1 MKSLEGSLRCIVVF
15 TMVSIWL
22 VGCISNNSSVP
33 VPISSI
39 NDNNGDIDIKKIIS
53 HAPQINRPR
62 ASMNISEP
70 MNFSKKGSII
80 YNRRYNNDL
89 KGSYSG
95 FTYQVKHGDTLF
107 YIAWLTG
114 NNYRELAKQNNISAP
129 YNLKVGQILQV
140 HDKVIINNSNNS
152 IPNLLSTAVTSTPS
166 INTQITKSSLGLNR
180 KNNDLKN
187 LGKHDIGKKV
197 DENKLINSWNWPT
210 NGRII
215 DSFSTKE
222 GGNKGV
228 DISGMLGQPIL
239 AAASGKVVYAGNAL
253 RGYGNL
259 IIIKHNDDYLSA
271 YAHNNTLL
279 VHEQQE
285 VNRGQ
290 KIATMGSSGASSVR
304 LHFEIRYQGK
314 SVNPL
319 RYLPRRQI

>member
-1 MKSLEGSLRCIVVF
+1 MKSLEGSLRCIMVF

-22 VGCISNNSSVP
+22 VGCICNKSS

-39 NDNNGDIDIKKIIS
+39 NDNNGDIDINTIIT

-62 ASMNISEP
+62 AR
-70 MNFSKKGSII
+70 MNFFKRGSII
-80 YNRRYNNDL
+80 YKRSYNNDL
-89 KGSYSG
+89 KGSYSD

-114 NNYRELAKQNNISAP
+114 NNYQDLAKQNNISAP

-140 HDKVIINNSNNS
+140 HDKVIMNNSNNS
-152 IPNLLSTAVTSTPS
+152 IQNVLSTAVTSTPS

-180 KNNDLKN
+180 KNNDSKD
-187 LGKHDIGKKV
+187 LGKQHNIGKTV
-197 DENKLINSWNWPT
+197 DDNTLINSWNWPT

-279 VHEQQE
+279 VRERQE

-304 LHFEIRYQGK
+304 LHFEIRYKGQ

-319 RYLPRRQI
+319 RYLPRR